1 MSRIRGWC
9 VEEEPQDR
17 WDEIQKISREKQ
29 DIEGKIIIERA
40 TEQNRKKNQSRPIIC
55 HLLNYK
61 DKGNILKYCRKLK
74 GTKIFVNKDL
84 SQLTLEHRR

>member
-29 DIEGKIIIERA
+29 DIEGK
-40 TEQNRKKNQSRPIIC
+40 
-55 HLLNYK
+55 
-61 DKGNILKYCRKLK
+61 
-74 GTKIFVNKDL
+74 L
-84 SQLTLEHRR
+84 S